1 MEGTVAIKGPTITGT
16 LQVPGIDCPD
26 CAAKIERAVCQL
38 PGIGGANFAFAAGQI
53 TVEYD
58 PQITDLSQ
66 IIAGIQAL
74 GYEAQERAAATTIR
88 VSGLDC
94 PDCAAKLEKRIQ
106 SLPGVE
112 RAVLNFGASKLDVV
126 HQNPIAEILAVIAEH
141 GYQGKL
147 GKQREQKDVDVKE
160 PFWKTNRYALSAA
173 VSGALILFAVVLG
186 GMGGSTKLTHAI
198 YTAAVILGVY
208 RPARNGLL
216 MLVRGRQL
224 DINFLMLVAAIGAV
238 IIGQF
243 EEAAVVVFL
252 FALGNALQVYTLGKT
267 RHSIQALMELSPNK
281 ALVRRD
287 GAEVLLDVDEI
298 LTGEIVIVRP
308 GERFPMDGLV
318 VEGLSTVN
326 QAPITGESMPV
337 TKQPGDEVFAGTI
350 NERGSLEIKVTRLA
364 QDNTIAKI
372 IQMVEDAQAQRAPSQ
387 QFVDRFARYYTPI
400 VIVGAVLVAVLP
412 ALLFNQPFSEW
423 LYQALAMLLVACPCA
438 LVISTPV
445 SIVSAIGSAARQGV
459 LIKGGAYL
467 EELGE
472 LSVVAFD
479 KTGTL
484 TYGEPQVTDVVP
496 TGRISRKRLLA
507 LAAGIESRSEHLLGE
522 AILSAAIEKEIP
534 VPVVTSFQAFTGMGA
549 QGEIGGKRY
558 LIGNKRLFTEKG
570 VPLKGAVQ
578 VMESLQSEG
587 KTAIAL
593 GTEEEILGVIA
604 VADVLRDNSRISLR
618 RLKKAG
624 ISRVVMLTGDNQ
636 TTARVVAEKAGVDD
650 YRAELM
656 PEDKVKF
663 VQDLLRRYQKVAM
676 VGDGVN
682 DAPAMAVSTVGIA
695 MGVAGTDTALETADI
710 ALMADDLSKLPYAIK
725 LSRKTVSIIKQNIF
739 LSLAIKL
746 AILSL
751 IIPGWLTLWL
761 AVVAD
766 MGSSLLVTLNGMRL
780 LRVKEN

>member
-1 MEGTVAIKGPTITGT
+1 MEETAAVKGLTIPGT
-16 LQVPGIDCPD
+16 LQVSGVDCPD

-38 PGIGGANFAFAAGQI
+38 PGIGKASFAFGAGQL

-58 PQITDLSQ
+58 PQVTDLSQ
-66 IIAGIQAL
+66 VIAGIQAL
-74 GYEAQERAAATTIR
+74 GYAAQEKSAATTVRIF
-88 VSGLDC
+88 GLDC

-106 SLPGVE
+106 SLPGVK
-112 RAVLNFGASKLDVV
+112 RAVLNFGASKLEVV
-126 HQNPIAEILAVIAEH
+126 HQNPITEILTVIAEH
-141 GYQGKL
+141 GYQGKTEE
-147 GKQREQKDVDVKE
+147 KREQKE
-160 PFWKTNRYALSAA
+160 GRELFWKTNRYALPAA
-173 VSGALILFAVVLG
+173 VSGVLILLAVFCGFWG
-186 GMGGSTKLTHAI
+186 GFTEFTPAI
-198 YTAAVILGVY
+198 YTAAVVVGCY
-208 RPARNGLL
+208 WPARNGLL

-238 IIGQF
+238 MIGQF
-243 EEAAVVVFL
+243 EEAAAVVFL
-252 FALGNALQVYTLGKT
+252 FSLGNALQVYTLGKT
-267 RHSIQALMELSPNK
+267 RHSIQTLMELSPNK

-287 GAEVLLDVDEI
+287 GKEVVLDVEEI
-298 LTGEIVIVRP
+298 QRGEIVIVRP
-308 GERFPMDGLV
+308 GERLPMDGLV
-318 VEGLSTVN
+318 VDGFSAVN
-326 QAPITGESMPV
+326 QAPLTGESMPV

-350 NERGSLEIKVTRLA
+350 NGQGSLEISVTRLA
-364 QDNTIAKI
+364 RDNTIARI

-400 VIVGAVLVAVLP
+400 VIIGALLVAVIP
-412 ALLFNQPFSEW
+412 ALLFNQPFSKW

-445 SIVSAIGSAARQGV
+445 SIVSAIGNAARHGV

-467 EELGE
+467 EEMGNI
-472 LSVVAFD
+472 SVMAFD

-484 TYGEPQVTDVVP
+484 TYGKPRVTDVIP
-496 TGRISRKRLLA
+496 IGKISRKRLLS

-522 AILSAAIEKEIP
+522 AILSAAREQDVP
-534 VPVVTSFQAFTGMGA
+534 VPAVTCFQAVTGMGA
-549 QGEIGGKRY
+549 KGEISGRLY
-558 LIGNKRLFTEKG
+558 LIGSKRFFAEMGIALG
-570 VPLKGAVQ
+570 DAAR
-578 VMESLQSEG
+578 VMESLQKDG
-587 KTAIAL
+587 KTAVAL

-604 VADVLRDNSRISLR
+604 VADVLRNNSRSTLR
-618 RLKKAG
+618 RLKKEG
-624 ISRVVMLTGDNQ
+624 ISRVVMLTGDSR
-636 TTARVVAEKAGVDD
+636 TTARVVAEKVGVDD

-656 PEDKVKF
+656 PEDKVRV
-663 VQDLLRRYQKVAM
+663 VQDLLKKYQKVAM

-725 LSRKTVSIIKQNIF
+725 LSRKTVGIIKQNIF
-739 LSLAIKL
+739 LALAIKL

-751 IIPGWLTLWL
+751 VIPGLLTLWL

-780 LRVKEN
+780 IRVKEN